1 MTYRVKRLVAGIA
14 LLIGV
19 LALASCGGAGADLY
33 VPTLL
38 SNASQYSGK
47 DVTVSGA
54 YLDKGGS
61 RVLALGVS
69 TLDNGLDAQ
78 ALGDQI
84 WLEGFPE
91 EITAELHR
99 PGDAVYGFVRVSGRF
114 ESGGSFGPD
123 GAFKHRIAVTAAEP
137 IERVRRTEVRIKDE
151 PLGEG
156 KVSLFELTRDPA
168 AYNGQQVTTQGY
180 YFWNSVIFVLAEG
193 ISTEEDGS
201 SPQPVGQVIWME
213 GFPPDVSGQ
222 LNVGPNTSFVWGK
235 VEVTGQFSGGGGFGK
250 DGAYPAQLV
259 LDPSNPA
266 SARALE
272 PKQ

>member
-1 MTYRVKRLVAGIA
+1 MTYRLKRVLAGFM
-14 LLIGV
+14 LLLGM
-19 LALASCGGAGADLY
+19 LALAACGGADSSLY
-33 VPTLL
+33 VPDLL
-38 SNASQYSGK
+38 ARAGDYSGK

-54 YLDKGGS
+54 LLDKGGA
-61 RVLALGVS
+61 RVLVLGVS

-78 ALGDQI
+78 ALGEQI

-91 EITAELHR
+91 PILAELHN
-99 PGDAVYGFVRVSGRF
+99 PGDAIYGFVRVTGRF
-114 ESGGSFGPD
+114 ESGGSYGTD

-137 IERVRRTEVRIKDE
+137 IERVRRTEVRIQDQ
-151 PLGEG
+151 PLGVG

-180 YFWNSVIFVLAEG
+180 YFWNSVIYVLAEG
-193 ISTEEDGS
+193 VSTEEDGS

-222 LNVGPNTSFVWGK
+222 LNVGPNTSYVWGK
-235 VEVTGQFSGGGGFGK
+235 VEVTGQFTSGGGFGK
-250 DGAYPAQLV
+250 DGAYGQQLV
-259 LDPSNPA
+259 LDPGSPA
-266 SARALE
+266 SAKALE